1 MKVLMVSCSRR
12 GYELMKRLDA
22 EWGARQEAVT
32 TVCLTKCKSL
42 PGISVQGSLSDGIGE
57 WFGKVDAVVFFC
69 AVGIAVRMIA
79 PYLHHKSVDPAV
91 VAIDEAGKFCIPI
104 LSGHMGGA
112 NELAKRIAAGLGAV
126 SVITTATDREN
137 KFSVDDFARKNKLT
151 ISSWELAKEI
161 SADILEGKYI
171 KMDSEYPV
179 GGECPREVQ
188 LSEGLTGKGRI
199 CISPHVLTGRYTE
212 KILQLI
218 PKWYVVGIGCRKDTA
233 KGQIAAA
240 VEKFLEEEGILPEA
254 VESLASID
262 LKKGEQGL
270 LDYCREKEL
279 PFLTYPAEVL
289 QRAEGAFS
297 ESAFVEQVTGV
308 SCVCERS
315 AVTAA
320 QGELLCRK
328 RIYGGVT
335 IALAARKGSITF

>member
-1 MKVLMVSCSRR
+1 MKVLMAACSRQ
-12 GYELMKRLDA
+12 GYEWMKRLDS
-22 EWGARQEAVT
+22 EWEAGGDTVT

-42 PGISVQGSLSDGIGE
+42 PDISIQGSLRDRIGE

-91 VAIDEAGKFCIPI
+91 VVMDEAGKFCIPI

-112 NELAKRIAAGLGAV
+112 NELAEKIAGRFGAV
-126 SVITTATDREN
+126 PVITTATDREN
-137 KFSVDDFARKNKLT
+137 KFSVDDFARKNKLAIT
-151 ISSWELAKEI
+151 SWELVKEI
-161 SADILEGKYI
+161 SADILEGSYI

-179 GGECPREVQ
+179 EGECPEEVL
-188 LSEGLTGKGRI
+188 LSAGLTGEGRI

-212 KILQLI
+212 RVLQLI
-218 PKWYVVGIGCRKDTA
+218 PKWYVVGIGCRKGTT
-233 KGQIAAA
+233 KEQIAEA
-240 VEKFLEEEGILPEA
+240 VETFLGEEGILPEA

-262 LKKGEQGL
+262 LKNEEKGL
-270 LDYCREKEL
+270 LGFCREKGL
-279 PFLTYPAEVL
+279 PFLTYPAKVL
-289 QRAEGAFS
+289 QSAEGDFS

-320 QGELLCRK
+320 QGKLLCRK
-328 RIYGGVT
+328 RIYDGVT
-335 IALAARKGSITF
+335 VALAVKKGSITF